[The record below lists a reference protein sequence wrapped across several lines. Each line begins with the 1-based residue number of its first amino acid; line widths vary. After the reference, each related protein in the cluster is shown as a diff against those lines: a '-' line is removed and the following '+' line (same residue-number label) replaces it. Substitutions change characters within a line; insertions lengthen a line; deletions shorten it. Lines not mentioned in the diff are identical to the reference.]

1 MATGHDDRQS
11 NILQDEIPMT
21 DDTSAQSP
29 RPQNAIP
36 PIEALKRLMEGN
48 TRYVAGTTT
57 PINLSAERAA
67 AVVEHAPI
75 AAILGCA
82 DARVAAELIFDQ
94 GPGDL
99 FMVRVAGNFLSDY
112 GLASIEYAV
121 EFLDVPLVMVLGH
134 TMCGAVTSA
143 VRVVEEGIALPGRL
157 PVLIDAIEPAVY
169 AARMGNPENL
179 LDAAIVENARR
190 QMNRLSMISPIINEA
205 VAAGKVMVVGG
216 IYDIATGE
224 VTLV

>member
-1 MATGHDDRQS
+1 
-11 NILQDEIPMT
+11 MT
-21 DDTSAQSP
+21 DDTTASSD
-29 RPQNAIP
+29 RPQNDIP
-36 PIEALKRLMEGN
+36 PIEALRQLMDGN

-57 PINLSAERAA
+57 PINLSAELAS
-67 AVVEHAPI
+67 AVVEHAPL

-82 DARVAAELIFDQ
+82 DARVASELIFDQ

-121 EFLDVPLVMVLGH
+121 EFLDVPLILVLGH

-157 PVLIDAIEPAVY
+157 PVLVDAIEPAVHI
-169 AARMGNPENL
+169 ARLGNPKNL
-179 LDAAIVENARR
+179 LDAAIEENVRR
-190 QMNRLSMISPIINEA
+190 QMNRLSMISPIINAA
-205 VAAGKVMVVGG
+205 VAAGDVMVAGG

-224 VTLV
+224 VRLI

>member
-1 MATGHDDRQS
+1 MT
-11 NILQDEIPMT
+11 DEIPAAS
-21 DDTSAQSP
+21 DS
-29 RPQNAIP
+29 RPNDIP
-36 PIEALKRLMEGN
+36 PIEALRLMMEGN
-48 TRYVAGTTT
+48 ARYVAGTTT

-67 AVVEHAPI
+67 AVTTHAPI
-75 AAILGCA
+75 ATILGCA
-82 DARVAAELIFDQ
+82 DARVASELIFDQ

-121 EFLDVPLVMVLGH
+121 EFLDVPLILVLGH

-157 PVLIDAIEPAVY
+157 PVLIDAIEPAVHS
-169 AARMGNPENL
+169 ARLSNPGDL
-179 LDAAIVENARR
+179 LNAAIEENVRR
-190 QMNRLSMISPIINEA
+190 QMKRLSMISPVINEA
-205 VAAGKVMVVGG
+205 VAAGKVMIAGG

-224 VTLV
+224 VRLI

>member
-1 MATGHDDRQS
+1 
-11 NILQDEIPMT
+11 MT
-21 DDTSAQSP
+21 DSSTPVPDRP
-29 RPQNAIP
+29 RNQMP
-36 PIEALKRLMEGN
+36 PIDALNLLMDGN
-48 TRYVAGTTT
+48 TRYVAGETT

-67 AVVEHAPI
+67 AVEEHAPI

-121 EFLDVPLVMVLGH
+121 EFLNAPLILVLGH

-157 PVLIDAIEPAVY
+157 PVLIDAIEPAVLL
-169 AARMGNPENL
+169 ARMSNPENL
-179 LDAAIVENARR
+179 LDAAIIENVRR
-190 QMNRLSMISPIINEA
+190 QMNRLSMISPVINAA
-205 VAAGKVMVVGG
+205 VAENRVMIAGG
-216 IYDIATGE
+216 IYDIATGT